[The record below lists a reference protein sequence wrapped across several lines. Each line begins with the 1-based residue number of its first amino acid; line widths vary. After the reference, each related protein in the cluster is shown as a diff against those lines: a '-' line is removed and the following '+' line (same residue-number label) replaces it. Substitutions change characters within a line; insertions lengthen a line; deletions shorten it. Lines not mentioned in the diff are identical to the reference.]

1 MSVAQDIIQ
10 GLKEENIFEF
20 FKHTPIERVQQIAKA
35 ESENRLLICTD
46 PVETKLTNLGAM
58 LEEIANTRIKSA
70 FYKFPKRMVFI
81 GDFAGEAETRKE
93 AVEKEIEWLKEE
105 KKND

>member
-10 GLKEENIFEF
+10 GLKEANVFEL
-20 FKHTPIERVQQIAKA
+20 FKDTPIERVQQIAKA
-35 ESENRLLICTD
+35 ESEKRLFICID

-70 FYKFPKRMVFI
+70 FYKFPKRMVFV
-81 GDFAGEAETRKE
+81 GDFAGEVETRKE
-93 AVEKEIEWLKEE
+93 AIEREIEWLKEE
-105 KKND
+105 KRNA